1 MSVGEETYEP
11 NITGRTPNFLY
22 VAENIVLSR
31 KDVDDIKSVV
41 GEKFAMLEYFPIMKV
56 AFLWTTDKLT
66 SEELSKLQ
74 ELYGFYEPY

>member
-1 MSVGEETYEP
+1 MSIEEEEVIHIPPKEP
-11 NITGRTPNFLY
+11 NYLY

-31 KDVDDIKSVV
+31 KDVDNVKSTI